1 MVIFSV
7 QRWLILYILL
17 AVLLF
22 SCFGLMASTM
32 LQMLG
37 KEMEFIQENGLQSQ
51 LENCPVDV
59 LVSKWS
65 RHYFMTIDFVHQCN
79 RCFGCL
85 LLVLVAPAFIRVINA
100 SFQLMIN
107 LKDGQWTME
116 MAVQLMILL
125 VHCVLF
131 TLIANIPHK
140 IRQEVTHKFHIHFEI
155 IHRSYGQFDLQ
166 FPDF

>member
-1 MVIFSV
+1 MLIFSV

-32 LQMLG
+32 LRMLG
-37 KEMEFIQENGLQSQ
+37 KEIEFIQENGHSKL
-51 LENCPVDV
+51 NCPVDV
-59 LVSKWS
+59 LISKWS

-85 LLVLVAPAFIRVINA
+85 LLVLIAPAFIRVINT

-107 LKDGQWTME
+107 FKDGQWTMD
-116 MAVQLMILL
+116 MILQLMILL
-125 VHCVLF
+125 VHFVLF

-140 IRQEVTHKFHIHFEI
+140 IRQEVIYTNFKLPLKYTAITDSSI
-155 IHRSYGQFDLQ
+155 LQ
-166 FPDF
+166 FLDF